1 MRKSLQKLSVMALTG
16 MLCMS
21 VAPGAFAAG
30 KAGSGRSVLSQYHAD
45 LANQRT
51 ELSELITDS
60 KELTQQVKAAQHTL
74 KEAGLIT
81 KSNCDRLAELSQAIK
96 AKRLELND
104 LRNNNKG
111 LRADAKDARLAGEMN
126 LAQDALDELYGIQ
139 EQQIDLRT
147 EIVKLLDQKL
157 SYIYSIQN
165 GTGDADD
172 SIQNGTADADDS
184 IAAGDTTATEG
195 ETVAAGDTT
204 TAEGET
210 VAAGDSTTTDT
221 SIVTTDTSANAET
234 GAAAEGTDIATTD
247 STGDAADITG
257 ETAAVSETTTETTLT
272 EDPSADE
279 IVTDEAVID
288 AALDDGAELE

>member
-21 VAPGAFAAG
+21 VAPAAFAAG
-30 KAGSGRSVLSQYHAD
+30 KAGSGKSVLSQYHAD
-45 LANQRT
+45 LANQRND
-51 ELSELITDS
+51 LSELITDS

-104 LRNNNKG
+104 LRNSNKG

-157 SYIYSIQN
+157 SFIYSIQN
-165 GTGDADD
+165 GTADV
-172 SIQNGTADADDS
+172 DDN
-184 IAAGDTTATEG
+184 TT
-195 ETVAAGDTT
+195 
-204 TAEGET
+204 EGET

-221 SIVTTDTSANAET
+221 SIATPDASANAET
-234 GAAAEGTDIATTD
+234 GAAAEGTDITAAETEAAADGTDIAAAD
-247 STGDAADITG
+247 STGAATEITG
-257 ETAAVSETTTETTLT
+257 ETAAATETTTETTLT

-288 AALDDGAELE
+288 AALDDGAELEEE

>member
-21 VAPGAFAAG
+21 VAPAAFAAG
-30 KAGSGRSVLSQYHAD
+30 KAGSGKSVLSQYHAD
-45 LANQRT
+45 LANQRND
-51 ELSELITDS
+51 LSELITDS

-81 KSNCDRLAELSQAIK
+81 KSNCTRLAELSQAIK

-104 LRNNNKG
+104 LRNSNKG

-165 GTGDADD
+165 GT
-172 SIQNGTADADDS
+172 ADADDS

-195 ETVAAGDTT
+195 ETSAAGDTT
-204 TAEGET
+204 AAEGET
-210 VAAGDSTTTDT
+210 GAAGDSTTTDT
-221 SIVTTDTSANAET
+221 SIVTPDASANAET
-234 GAAAEGTDIATTD
+234 GTAAEGTDIAAAET
-247 STGDAADITG
+247 DAAAEGSDIAAAETG
-257 ETAAVSETTTETTLT
+257 ETAATSETTAETTLT

-279 IVTDEAVID
+279 VVTDEAVID
-288 AALDDGAELE
+288 AALDDGAELEEE

>member
-21 VAPGAFAAG
+21 VAPAAFAAG
-30 KAGSGRSVLSQYHAD
+30 KAGSGKSVLSQYHAD
-45 LANQRT
+45 LANQRND
-51 ELSELITDS
+51 LSELITDS

-165 GTGDADD
+165 GTSA
-172 SIQNGTADADDS
+172 ADDS
-184 IAAGDTTATEG
+184 IAAGDTTATDG
-195 ETVAAGDTT
+195 ETG
-204 TAEGET
+204 
-210 VAAGDSTTTDT
+210 AAGDSTTTDT
-221 SIVTTDTSANAET
+221 SIVTPDVSANAET
-234 GAAAEGTDIATTD
+234 GTAAEDTDIAATD
-247 STGDAADITG
+247 TNVTG
-257 ETAAVSETTTETTLT
+257 ETAATSETTTETTLT

-279 IVTDEAVID
+279 VVTDEAVID
-288 AALDDGAELE
+288 AALDDGAELEEE

>member
-21 VAPGAFAAG
+21 VAPAAFAAG
-30 KAGSGRSVLSQYHAD
+30 KAGSGKSVLSQYHAD

-96 AKRLELND
+96 AKRLELKD
-104 LRNNNKG
+104 LRDNNKG

-126 LAQDALDELYGIQ
+126 LAQDALNELYGIQ

-165 GTGDADD
+165 GT
-172 SIQNGTADADDS
+172 ADADDS
-184 IAAGDTTATEG
+184 IVAGDTTSTEG

-210 VAAGDSTTTDT
+210 VAADDSTTTDT
-221 SIVTTDTSANAET
+221 SIVTPDTSANAET
-234 GAAAEGTDIATTD
+234 GAAAEGTDIAATD
-247 STGDAADITG
+247 STGAAADVTG
-257 ETAAVSETTTETTLT
+257 ETAASETTTETTLT

-288 AALDDGAELE
+288 AALDDGAELEEE

>member
-21 VAPGAFAAG
+21 VAPAAFAAG
-30 KAGSGRSVLSQYHAD
+30 KTDSGRSVLSQYHAD

-81 KSNCDRLAELSQAIK
+81 KSNCDRLTELSQAIK

-126 LAQDALDELYGIQ
+126 LAQDSLDELYDIQ

-165 GTGDADD
+165 GTVDE
-172 SIQNGTADADDS
+172 DDS
-184 IAAGDTTATEG
+184 IAAGDTTAPDG
-195 ETVAAGDTT
+195 ETG
-204 TAEGET
+204 
-210 VAAGDSTTTDT
+210 AAGDSTTTDT
-221 SIVTTDTSANAET
+221 SIVTPDASANAET
-234 GAAAEGTDIATTD
+234 GTAAEGTDIAAAET
-247 STGDAADITG
+247 DAAAEGSDIAAAETG
-257 ETAAVSETTTETTLT
+257 ETSAEATTETTLT

-288 AALDDGAELE
+288 AALDDGAELEEE

>member
-30 KAGSGRSVLSQYHAD
+30 KAGSGKSVLSQYHAD
-45 LANQRT
+45 LANQRN

-165 GTGDADD
+165 GTVDE
-172 SIQNGTADADDS
+172 DDS

-195 ETVAAGDTT
+195 ETVAAGDST
-204 TAEGET
+204 TAN
-210 VAAGDSTTTDT
+210 T
-221 SIVTTDTSANAET
+221 SIVTPDTSANAET
-234 GAAAEGTDIATTD
+234 DAAAEGTDIAATD
-247 STGDAADITG
+247 STG
-257 ETAAVSETTTETTLT
+257 ETAASETTTETTLT

-279 IVTDEAVID
+279 VVTDEAVID
-288 AALDDGAELE
+288 AALDDGAELEEE

>member
-21 VAPGAFAAG
+21 VAPAAFAAG

-81 KSNCDRLAELSQAIK
+81 KSNCNRLAELSQAIK
-96 AKRLELND
+96 AKRLELKD
-104 LRNNNKG
+104 LRSNNKG

-165 GTGDADD
+165 GT
-172 SIQNGTADADDS
+172 ADADDS
-184 IAAGDTTATEG
+184 IAAGDTATAEG

-221 SIVTTDTSANAET
+221 SIVTPDTSANAET
-234 GAAAEGTDIATTD
+234 DAAADV
-247 STGDAADITG
+247 TG
-257 ETAAVSETTTETTLT
+257 ETAASETTTETTLT
-272 EDPSADE
+272 EDPSANE
-279 IVTDEAVID
+279 IVTDEAVIN
-288 AALDDGAELE
+288 AALDDGAELEEE

>member
-21 VAPGAFAAG
+21 VAPAAFAAG
-30 KAGSGRSVLSQYHAD
+30 KAGSGKSVLSQYHAD

-96 AKRLELND
+96 AKRLELKD
-104 LRNNNKG
+104 LRDNNKG

-172 SIQNGTADADDS
+172 SI
-184 IAAGDTTATEG
+184 AAGDTTETEG
-195 ETVAAGDTT
+195 ETGATGDTT

-210 VAAGDSTTTDT
+210 VAAGDSTTTDI
-221 SIVTTDTSANAET
+221 SIVTPDTSANAET
-234 GAAAEGTDIATTD
+234 GAAA
-247 STGDAADITG
+247 DITG
-257 ETAAVSETTTETTLT
+257 ETAAASETTTETTLT

-288 AALDDGAELE
+288 AALDDGAELEEE